1 MGYLVDNDLFPGCPW
16 DLLIPCWLQ
25 FARFSQG
32 QQAEQ
37 AGIEG
42 PSENSH
48 FIVLIFYISSKG
60 HCWAVLRR
68 SAAPR
73 ISSFGKRKPRFLL
86 PDGPTASR
94 EGILPNYIFW
104 FWFSEM
110 ILGFWLPCNI
120 LHRLGVPTRSW
131 RGRRQCLS
139 WPETGWERGKLLG
152 GEWQTCRRRVFL
164 LSKISVFL
172 LLLQVQH
179 KLAELKT
186 ALSVCRAFV
195 DSCLSLHNISKLD
208 SEMASMAKYWATDLE
223 NRVAGDCL
231 QLHGGKTFQ
240 YHHWFWC
247 PPSFCILNMMYFLK
261 WKPFQAGASCG
272 RPRLRSATPTQEWQ
286 PSMPAPTRSWRSS
299 SPEKSQEIEL
309 AETNEF
315 AETQKLLRKFS
326 TWNSIIH
333 MYIQS

>member
-1 MGYLVDNDLFPGCPW
+1 MGYLVDNDFFPGCPW
-16 DLLIPCWLQ
+16 NLLIPRWLQ

-73 ISSFGKRKPRFLL
+73 ICSFGKRKPRFLL
-86 PDGPTASR
+86 PDGPTAPR
-94 EGILPNYIFW
+94 EGMLSNYIYW
-104 FWFSEM
+104 LWLSEM

-120 LHRLGVPTRSW
+120 LHRLGVPMRSW

-164 LSKISVFL
+164 LLKPSNSSHRFSTSWQSWRHHSLCAELSSTPASPCTTTPSWTARCRAWPSTGPRTCRTRLLETACSCMEVYQNLIKPNIS
-172 LLLQVQH
+172 LLQTSFPNWNPYIPGWGFMWETQ
-179 KLAELKT
+179 
-186 ALSVCRAFV
+186 
-195 DSCLSLHNISKLD
+195 I
-208 SEMASMAKYWATDLE
+208 AKCYA
-223 NRVAGDCL
+223 NSRVSTIYAG
-231 QLHGGKTFQ
+231 
-240 YHHWFWC
+240 
-247 PPSFCILNMMYFLK
+247 
-261 WKPFQAGASCG
+261 
-272 RPRLRSATPTQEWQ
+272 
-286 PSMPAPTRSWRSS
+286 
-299 SPEKSQEIEL
+299 
-309 AETNEF
+309 TNEIMKELI
-315 AETQKLLRKFS
+315 ARKI
-326 TWNSIIH
+326 TRDW
-333 MYIQS
+333 